1 MDSRMKKRLRKYRS
15 KSLRIELK
23 QSRKNWTASRLFWR
37 NYLRV
42 SLVDLGKRQVM
53 RAEVDK

>member
-1 MDSRMKKRLRKYRS
+1 MKKRLRKYRR

-23 QSRKNWTASRLFWR
+23 QSSKNWTASRHFWR

-42 SLVDLGKRQVM
+42 RLVDLCKRQVM
-53 RAEVDK
+53 RAEVGK